1 MELQLAQDRTGVE
14 TDEDAAVADGAWTP
28 RRIQNEIRNL
38 QRKQFHNRE
47 KVLLLQEGLNALAA
61 ALADEHPDLGYPE
74 ELKPVTFVEGSRRD
88 VLFLA
93 FGGVNMGVGMPPF
106 EFLSSLTGQGA
117 PGYFIK
123 DFRQSWYHEG
133 LLGIS
138 QDMDGTE
145 AYLRGLVARH
155 RPERLV
161 TLGASAGGY
170 AAIVFGCL
178 LGADRVAA
186 FSPQTDVNAH
196 VVGQY
201 ASYDTPP
208 PSQFL
213 DKGRSVPMKRFL
225 KQRERLPEIRI
236 YYGAENRND
245 AQDVG
250 RLEGIEGVSL
260 RPVEGVANHSIAGE
274 LKRRGMLGPILEELI
289 AF

>member
-1 MELQLAQDRTGVE
+1 MAADTTGGDTDGEKAAAE
-14 TDEDAAVADGAWTP
+14 TLEATM
-28 RRIQNEIRNL
+28 RRMDKEIRGL
-38 QRKQFHNRE
+38 QRKLFHQRE
-47 KVLLLQEGLNALAA
+47 KFLLLQQGMNSLAA
-61 ALADEHPDLGYPE
+61 ALADRPDLGYPE
-74 ELKPVTFVEGSRRD
+74 ELKPVTFVDGSRDD

-93 FGGVNMGVGMPPF
+93 FGGVNMAIGMPPF
-106 EFLSSLTGQGA
+106 EFLASLTDKGV

-133 LLGIS
+133 LLGLS
-138 QDMDGTE
+138 DDMDGTE
-145 AYLRGLVARH
+145 AYLRSLVERH
-155 RPERLV
+155 KPSKLV

-170 AAIVFGCL
+170 AAIVFGCR

-196 VVGQY
+196 VVSQY

-208 PSQFL
+208 PAQFL
-213 DKGRSVPMKRFL
+213 DREKSVPMKRFL
-225 KQRERLPEIRI
+225 KQQEKLPEIRI

-250 RLEGIEGVSL
+250 RLAGIDGVHLKPMEGVTQ
-260 RPVEGVANHSIAGE
+260 HSIAGE
-274 LKRRGMLGPILEELI
+274 LKRRGLLAGILEELI